1 MIFVVSIRSLTKL
14 WWCLS
19 VGLGLLTASCHDG
32 LSPVVSRAADV
43 DAMPVDQRGIRCINC
58 NDEVLNAVGHRFKN
72 LDFLYINTQSMITD
86 RGIAALARLP
96 RLRQLEVTNASMLT
110 DSSIPMLKQLSSS
123 RELSLDGATKVSD
136 KALISLT
143 TNSKI
148 DRLFLLNFPR
158 ISSDTVQKMR
168 EQLPECNIRIE

>member
-1 MIFVVSIRSLTKL
+1 MIFAVPVRSLTKL
-14 WWCLS
+14 WWCLT
-19 VGLGLLTASCHDG
+19 VGLGLLTATCHDG
-32 LSPVVSRAADV
+32 WSPVVSQSEDV
-43 DAMPVDQRGIRCINC
+43 DAMPVSERSIRCINC
-58 NDEVLNAVGHRFKN
+58 NDEVLNAIGHRFQN
-72 LDFLYINTQSMITD
+72 LEFLYINTQSKVTD
-86 RGIAALARLP
+86 QGIAVLSRLP
-96 RLRQLEVTNASMLT
+96 RLLQLEVTNASMLT
-110 DSSIPMLKQLSSS
+110 DSSIPMLKQLSSL